1 MQKSDFTVH
10 LSPKEMIKMQEL
22 HLKFST
28 HSRNA
33 IIKECINA
41 YIIEETDHDLEIN
54 TLKRKLNMLFNQLNP
69 DWKRKKSLPYHFDD
83 EYITQA
89 NYYASITPNGGEE

>member
-1 MQKSDFTVH
+1 
-10 LSPKEMIKMQEL
+10 MIKMQEL

-28 HSRNA
+28 FSRNA

-41 YIIEETDHDLEIN
+41 YIIEETDQELEISS
-54 TLKRKLNMLFNQLNP
+54 LKRMINALHKQLNP
-69 DWKRKKSLPYHFDD
+69 DWKRKKSLPYYFED
-83 EYITQA
+83 EYVTHA

>member
-1 MQKSDFTVH
+1 
-10 LSPKEMIKMQEL
+10 MIKMQEL

-41 YIIEETDHDLEIN
+41 YVLKESDKDNEVYRLQRHIN
-54 TLKRKLNMLFNQLNP
+54 ALHIQLNP
-69 DWKRKKSLPYHFDD
+69 DWKRKRSLPFHDEQLYKAIPNYH
-83 EYITQA
+83 EQ
-89 NYYASITPNGGEE
+89 SIINLERKIRKNTPNGEDEE